1 MYYCRVR
8 EGSYARFW
16 RLKTFFQTQYYVG
29 NDMQNLAY
37 ERSHRVLTFYIFFL
51 SHGSS
56 LGEWWPH
63 LFGFWFAGV
72 VSVALVL
79 LALRALPCVALRC
92 PAFVLCVP
100 VGMS

>member
-51 SHGSS
+51 PLPS
-56 LGEWWPH
+56 PIR
-63 LFGFWFAGV
+63 GV
-72 VSVALVL
+72 VAPFAELSH
-79 LALRALPCVALRC
+79 RAT
-92 PAFVLCVP
+92 
-100 VGMS
+100 MSM